1 MMNSAGLIASP
12 TGSEFSDGPG
22 ASDDIR
28 NWDERRVGEWLRSI
42 NCHKYHNVFM
52 GKLWWTINMVKV

>member
-1 MMNSAGLIASP
+1 MMNSAGLIAASP
-12 TGSEFSDGPG
+12 TSSEFSDGPG

-42 NCHKYHNVFM
+42 NCQKYLNVFL
-52 GKLWWTINMVKV
+52 GRRG